1 MDPYY
6 AGLETA
12 VNLVLCYIDEFC
24 ENEPGYF
31 ETLEILEGIAEK
43 EGLNI

>member
-6 AGLETA
+6 VWLETA

-31 ETLEILEGIAEK
+31 ETLELLTSIADK
-43 EGLNI
+43 ESLSI